1 MKNELQNATKS
12 HAPFSSERS
21 KEIND
26 EIERLKAEDM
36 ETRIRERSPDGR
48 PAHPNER
55 AKEILILGAGSI
67 FAVLAVSAATYALW
81 GMDEALLVLGLGV
94 ALAIAGNPVI
104 WAMFFRSKER
114 ERLNHDR
121 EDHVPHHSN
130 HNPRTH

>member
-1 MKNELQNATKS
+1 MKNELRNATKPD
-12 HAPFSSERS
+12 APFSSERS

-26 EIERLKAEDM
+26 EIERLKAEEM
-36 ETRIRERSPDGR
+36 ETRIREQSPDGR
-48 PAHPNER
+48 PAHPNVR

-81 GMDEALLVLGLGV
+81 GLDEALLVLGLGV
-94 ALAIAGNPVI
+94 ALAFAGNPVI

-114 ERLNHDR
+114 EQLNHDR
-121 EDHVPHHSN
+121 EDHVPLHSN